1 MADYEIDEIRR
12 IRREISARFDHD
24 MGKLI
29 AHYQALEEEYRK
41 SGKYKF
47 VDASP
52 DTSDIAEL
60 DDDFWKNA
68 RWVAPENSF
77 RIEDE
82 VLEWFKEQGQDYHDQ
97 INKVLRAYMEAHR

>member
-24 MGKLI
+24 VDKLI

-47 VDASP
+47 VDP
-52 DTSDIAEL
+52 P
-60 DDDFWKNA
+60 
-68 RWVAPENSF
+68 PENPKKAAKST
-77 RIEDE
+77 
-82 VLEWFKEQGQDYHDQ
+82 KE
-97 INKVLRAYMEAHR
+97 EAAD